1 MRRVFESVLVIL
13 AVAAAL
19 LPFPRPAVERI
30 YSRGVYPLI
39 QPRLT
44 AFSNYLNLALF
55 DVALVGWYKLA
66 AVQIACGR
74 RDFGDTPIAW
84 EWWLD
89 AWERDQRGD
98 SLPEPPASCES
109 LFSKPE

>member
-55 DVALVGWYKLA
+55 DVALVGVLVFVVKKFTSSSS
-66 AVQIACGR
+66 R
-74 RDFGDTPIAW
+74 RDW
-84 EWWLD
+84 
-89 AWERDQRGD
+89 
-98 SLPEPPASCES
+98 
-109 LFSKPE
+109 